1 MSSAALSSSCRAKP
15 SLTSCATATRC
26 PTRSSSRWMK
36 TGTPEAKYAT
46 SPRSRTTATT
56 ALISWA
62 PAGGVGK
69 CSCVGI
75 DPPGFGD
82 AQTITHHTPEPQANK
97 PGLLPMSGVLKLVA
111 RSLALLQAHLFE
123 RRRPRVRVDQHE

>member
-1 MSSAALSSSCRAKP
+1 
-15 SLTSCATATRC
+15 
-26 PTRSSSRWMK
+26 MK

-82 AQTITHHTPEPQANK
+82 AQTITHHTPEHQANK
-97 PGLLPMSGVLKLVA
+97 PGPLPMSGVLNLDRGGRGSRLA
-111 RSLALLQAHLFE
+111 RQPAGE
-123 RRRPRVRVDQHE
+123 RMPSAECRAGT